1 MLEVFLTMECWCF
14 LIRIN
19 GISRIRGNA
28 MSRVFSQIGFN
39 ILIVLNSLVL
49 NQDFQDF
56 EDWKGGL
63 RFGCK
68 GHSYIGYFIPF
79 FSSMRYAPTRGFE
92 MKARSNNNFPTQI
105 NDVII
110 NPRNPENPDSNNKLL
125 RA

>member
-1 MLEVFLTMECWCF
+1 MP
-14 LIRIN
+14 
-19 GISRIRGNA
+19 
-28 MSRVFSQIGFN
+28 RVFSPIGFN
-39 ILIVLNSLVL
+39 VIFICFHLVL

-56 EDWKGGL
+56 EDYKERL

-68 GHSYIGYFIPF
+68 GHSYIGCFIIPS
-79 FSSMRYAPTRGFE
+79 FSSMRYASTRGFE
-92 MKARSNNNFPTQI
+92 MKAPSNNNFPTQI

>member
-68 GHSYIGYFIPF
+68 GHS
-79 FSSMRYAPTRGFE
+79 
-92 MKARSNNNFPTQI
+92 
-105 NDVII
+105 
-110 NPRNPENPDSNNKLL
+110 
-125 RA
+125 